1 MALVNDDPDT
11 EGPGTAPVT
20 SMSLR
25 AERLRRRMAKAAGA
39 KVGADP
45 GLSAAPA
52 PRDPAETNRFAI
64 VALTAGVVAV
74 FLSGF
79 YIASIVSLAFAVPA
93 WRRARALHERG
104 LRPWGRRRTMWAFWL
119 AVFGIAQ
126 FTYTLVVIPLF
137 R

>member
-1 MALVNDDPDT
+1 VNDDAENGARDA
-11 EGPGTAPVT
+11 APVT

-64 VALTAGVVAV
+64 VALAAGIVAV
-74 FLSGF
+74 FVSGF
-79 YIASIVSLAFAVPA
+79 YVASIVSLAFAVPA
-93 WRRARALHERG
+93 WRRARALHEQG

-126 FTYTLVVIPLF
+126 YTYALVVIPLF